1 MVMQRGRMPKQVD
14 HEERRETISQAV
26 WQVVSDS
33 GLEGLTLRAVAAAA
47 GCTTGM
53 VTHYFSG
60 KKMLLAHART
70 EMHRRMAAR
79 IDTLPAAASARDTLY
94 AVAEQALP
102 LDSERHLEAV
112 VWSQFLLTTRHDP
125 ALLAEHTRSHASWI
139 RRLTGLV
146 RAACPAVTEP
156 ELLDDRVRSLVA
168 CLDGL
173 ALNAVTDPDAYPPD
187 LQRRV
192 LQTQLDL
199 IVERNHSK

>member
-1 MVMQRGRMPKQVD
+1 MPRQVD

-33 GLEGLTLRAVAAAA
+33 GLEGLTLRAVATAA

-53 VTHYFSG
+53 VTHYFAG
-60 KKMLLAHART
+60 KKELLAHART

-79 IDTLPAAASARDTLY
+79 IDTLPAGESARDVLY
-94 AVAEQALP
+94 TVAEQALP
-102 LDSERHLEAV
+102 LDDERHLEAV
-112 VWSQFLLTTRHDP
+112 VWSQFLLSTRNDP

-139 RRLTGLV
+139 DRLRALMQ
-146 RAACPAVTEP
+146 AACPDHAERA
-156 ELLDDRVRSLVA
+156 ELDTRVRSLVA

-192 LQTQLDL
+192 LETQLDL
-199 IVERNHSK
+199 ILEGSRNL

>member
-1 MVMQRGRMPKQVD
+1 MPKQVD
-14 HEERRETISQAV
+14 HQERRETISQAV
-26 WQVVSDS
+26 WHVVSES
-33 GLEGLTLRAVAAAA
+33 GLEALTLRAVAGAA

-53 VTHYFSG
+53 VTHYFSD
-60 KKMLLAHART
+60 KKMLLAHARA

-79 IDTLPAAASARDTLY
+79 IDTLPVGVSARDTLC

-112 VWSQFLLTTRHDP
+112 IWSQFLLTTRHDP
-125 ALLAEHTRSHASWI
+125 TLLAEHIRSHASWI
-139 RRLTGLV
+139 QRLTALV
-146 RAACPAVTEP
+146 RAACPDRPQPGA
-156 ELLDDRVRSLVA
+156 LDDRVRSLVA

-173 ALNAVTDPDAYPPD
+173 ALNAVTNPDAYPPD

-199 IVERNHSK
+199 ILEGNRSQ

>member
-1 MVMQRGRMPKQVD
+1 MPRQVD
-14 HEERRETISQAV
+14 HEERREAISQAV

-53 VTHYFSG
+53 VTHYFAG
-60 KKMLLAHART
+60 KNELLAHART

-79 IDTLPAAASARDTLY
+79 IDGLPADGSARDALY
-94 AVAEQALP
+94 VVAEQALP
-102 LDSERHLEAV
+102 LDEVRYLEAV
-112 VWSQFLLTTRHDP
+112 VWSQFLLSTRSDP

-139 RRLTGLV
+139 DRLTALV
-146 RAACPAVTEP
+146 RAACPDHRAGA
-156 ELLDDRVRSLVA
+156 ELETRVRSLVA

-192 LQTQLDL
+192 LETQLDL
-199 IVERNHSK
+199 ILEGNRDL

>member
-1 MVMQRGRMPKQVD
+1 MPKQVD
-14 HEERRETISQAV
+14 HEERREAISQAV
-26 WQVVSDS
+26 WHVVSES
-33 GLEGLTLRAVAAAA
+33 GLEALTLRAVAGAA

-53 VTHYFSG
+53 VTHYFSD

-79 IDTLPAAASARDTLY
+79 IDTLPAGAGAGARDTLC

-102 LDSERHLEAV
+102 LDRERHLEAV

-125 ALLAEHTRSHASWI
+125 ALLAEHIRSHASWI
-139 RRLTGLV
+139 RRLNALV
-146 RAACPAVTEP
+146 RAACPDRPEP
-156 ELLDDRVRSLVA
+156 EALNDRVRSLVA

-199 IVERNHSK
+199 ILERNRSQ

>member
-1 MVMQRGRMPKQVD
+1 MPRQVD
-14 HEERRETISQAV
+14 HEERREAISQAV
-26 WQVVSDS
+26 WQVVSDG

-53 VTHYFSG
+53 VTHYFAG
-60 KKMLLAHART
+60 KKELLAHART

-79 IDTLPAAASARDTLY
+79 IDTLPVGGSARDALY
-94 AVAEQALP
+94 IVAEQALP
-102 LDSERHLEAV
+102 LDDERHLEAA
-112 VWSQFLLTTRHDP
+112 VWSQFLLSTRNDP

-139 RRLTGLV
+139 DRLTALAQ
-146 RAACPAVTEP
+146 AACPHRLERTE
-156 ELLDDRVRSLVA
+156 LDTRVRSLVA

-192 LQTQLDL
+192 LETQLDL
-199 IVERNHSK
+199 ILERNRTL